1 MTKDINTIKKE
12 RLFYTKN
19 TLSSTLCYFAI
30 LANVL
35 YFVSIYSSDVGNYYY
50 NIIIGA
56 SVVYNLLFLLFSFL
70 CSEGVKGYSK
80 MYSVVISVIG
90 LLQIGRIFYIPM
102 TAHNTVISLAGVE
115 TIVMD
120 DSQFIYVVICLALSA
135 AFCVAAGII
144 GYVKA
149 CMLESYKKEFGIG

>member
-19 TLSSTLCYFAI
+19 TLSSTLCYLAI
-30 LANVL
+30 LCNVL

-50 NIIIGA
+50 SMIIGA
-56 SVVYNLLFLLFSFL
+56 SVVYNLLFLLFSVL

-120 DSQFIYVVICLALSA
+120 NSQFNYVVICLALSA
-135 AFCVAAGII
+135 VFCIAAGVI
-144 GYVKA
+144 GYIKA

>member
-19 TLSSTLCYFAI
+19 TLSSTLCYLAI

-135 AFCVAAGII
+135 AFCVVAGII